1 MGIEMKTISRSQRP
15 LTYGDLDIGDIF
27 RGCNG
32 DTLFIRTI
40 ATYKRYN
47 AKFLDENERYNA
59 VSLSSGHH
67 YWFDDEHKV
76 EKYNKEI
83 EIAIDPKQ
91 DFVSWI

>member
-1 MGIEMKTISRSQRP
+1 MGINMKTTSRSQRP
-15 LTYGDLDIGDIF
+15 LTYGDLEFGDIF
-27 RGCNG
+27 RAYGGEN
-32 DTLFIRTI
+32 LFIRTI
-40 ATYKRYN
+40 ITYKRYN

-67 YWFDDEHKV
+67 YWFDDDAKV

-91 DFVSWI
+91 DLVSWI

>member
-15 LTYGDLDIGDIF
+15 LTYKDLKLGDIF
-27 RGCNG
+27 RAYGGEN
-32 DTLFIRTI
+32 LFIRTI

-67 YWFDDEHKV
+67 YWFDDEYKV

-83 EIAIDPKQ
+83 EIAIDPNQ
-91 DFVSWI
+91 DFVGWI